1 MFSDW
6 STLIETYVPE
16 KIVVMLSYEQGMNVA
31 HDIFL
36 RDHRHDEVINYA
48 IDMFN
53 AIRDR
58 YPEKWNQDWNND
70 LYVNIL
76 CEIVLRYSEIYESY
90 KRIYKRLLPDPPAH
104 VLFSLAMYYFLP
116 PEVETILQNEAIKLF
131 KRAIE
136 KELTHE
142 AAFSLRDIYER
153 RNDEANFRH

>member
-1 MFSDW
+1 MLEQNIKSLIKSSDW
-6 STLIETYVPE
+6 NTLIQRYSSKDLAAV
-16 KIVVMLSYEQGMNVA
+16 LSFKRGMEVA
-31 HDIFL
+31 DAIFTWNN
-36 RDHRHDEVINYA
+36 RSDEVINYA

-104 VLFSLAMYYFLP
+104 VLFSLAMCY
-116 PEVETILQNEAIKLF
+116 
-131 KRAIE
+131 
-136 KELTHE
+136 
-142 AAFSLRDIYER
+142 FSLRKLR
-153 RNDEANFRH
+153 RFHRTKQLNCLRAL